1 MKPLSTAWTKHLKDQ
16 ERKANL
22 EGAIR
27 NSTAAL
33 TRLRDLL
40 LEEEA
45 ALSNLQISQPDN
57 DASWAFKQAHLSGE
71 RSRIRKILDLLSFLG
86 D

>member
-1 MKPLSTAWTKHLKDQ
+1 MKPLSTAWTKHLKDAAK
-16 ERKANL
+16 KAAL

-27 NSTAAL
+27 NSGAAL

-40 LEEEA
+40 REEDA

-57 DASWAFKQAHLSGE
+57 DASWAFKQAHISGE
-71 RSRIRKILDLLSFLG
+71 RSRIRKALDLLSFLG

>member
-16 ERKANL
+16 ERKSSL

-27 NSTAAL
+27 NSSAAL

-40 LEEEA
+40 QEEDA
-45 ALSNLQISQPDN
+45 ALSNNQITQPDN
-57 DASWAFKQAHLSGE
+57 DASWAYRQAHISGE
-71 RSRIRKILDLLSFLG
+71 RSRIRKVLDLLSFLG